1 MSSSTTRPSW
11 PVPSRPPPRASRR
24 SAKGFGEV
32 VPEAT
37 VRGAGTVMA
46 PAWEAAGL
54 APDPYG
60 GSYRGLYVDIYPPSL
75 CSADM
80 AHIPQVQLRRPA
92 AGTPASGSLVY
103 VTFGTVFNDVDDG
116 FRAAVLGASA
126 VADEVLVTV
135 GPAGDPDGVGAMPTN
150 VRVER
155 FVPQD
160 EVLPRC
166 TAVVCHGGSGTL
178 LASLAHGIPLV
189 CLPRAADQFRNAANL
204 ARVGAGVS
212 LTGDEVSEAGVR
224 TALGQIL
231 ETPAIRTAARGLAA
245 EIATMPSDAETAA
258 AIEAFVGAG

>member
-1 MSSSTTRPSW
+1 M
-11 PVPSRPPPRASRR
+11 
-24 SAKGFGEV
+24 
-32 VPEAT
+32 
-37 VRGAGTVMA
+37 
-46 PAWEAAGL
+46 
-54 APDPYG
+54 
-60 GSYRGLYVDIYPPSL
+60 
-75 CSADM
+75 
-80 AHIPQVQLRRPA
+80 
-92 AGTPASGSLVY
+92 
-103 VTFGTVFNDVDDG
+103 FNDVDDG
-116 FRAAVLGASA
+116 FRAAVLGAAS

-135 GPAGDPDGVGAMPTN
+135 GPAGDPDGVGAMPAN

-189 CLPRAADQFRNAANL
+189 CVPRAADQFRNAANL

-231 ETPAIRTAARGLAA
+231 ETPAIRTATRGLAE